1 MARKLIVTSEGRLKA
16 KYGEAG
22 WKRIETAV
30 KGLVKGDAARGVE
43 TTLVSLDAKALGK
56 KAVKK
61 SAAPESFKAAIDL
74 AFTQANRPEYLV
86 ILGDVCGM
94 TVLTEPVTHRS
105 DAYGWAGWVHW
116 ETSGAH
122 FYAWDRPERFFSVD
136 VYTCKAFDPREA
148 IAFTHAFFAA
158 DEIVGREF

>member
-86 ILGDVCGM
+86 ILGGPDIVPG
-94 TVLTEPVTHRS
+94 RS
-105 DAYGWAGWVHW
+105 GPRAVGVRPGRPDAPL
-116 ETSGAH
+116 SGL
-122 FYAWDRPERFFSVD
+122 RP
-136 VYTCKAFDPREA
+136 
-148 IAFTHAFFAA
+148 
-158 DEIVGREF
+158 